1 MRRGQA
7 DGGESGALERKGGS
21 EGGRRRGSHLKDRQQ
36 RVTEDKAI
44 GPGSPDSKVY

>member
-7 DGGESGALERKGGS
+7 DGGESGALGEGGR
-21 EGGRRRGSHLKDRQQ
+21 EGGRRERSHLKDLQQ

-44 GPGSPDSKVY
+44 RPGSPDSKVY